1 MGKRKII
8 LIAFADSRLSIS
20 ADRFKNQAL
29 DLNFFDEILIHNEKT
44 IPSEFWKIFRYQK
57 FEGERGYGY
66 WSWKPYLVNFH
77 LNQLNEKDILLY
89 MDIGC
94 HINKGGINKLNEYIT
109 RLENSKDFILGFE
122 SLHCQL
128 SYTKRDLLIKLKSTK
143 VSDLE
148 KNQIIASLFFIKKTD
163 LSIKFSQEWLD
174 IFIYHW
180 RLIDDS
186 SSKSPNFPGYVE
198 NRHDQSVFSLLC
210 YKYNQ
215 KLNFPEFRVWRNEP
229 LELINENEPFIV
241 ARDKKLSFQRRLKN
255 KIEKLRKFFLLRY
268 ARLSSL

>member
-20 ADRFKNQAL
+20 AHRFKSQAL
-29 DLNFFDEILIHNEKT
+29 DLKFFDEILIHNEKT
-44 IPSEFWKIFRYQK
+44 IPSEFWGIFRNQK
-57 FEGERGYGY
+57 FEGERGYGF

-77 LNQLNEKDILLY
+77 LNPLNENDILLY

-94 HINKGGINKLNEYIT
+94 HLNKSGIIKLKEYISS
-109 RLENSKDFILGFE
+109 LENSKDFIIGFE
-122 SLHCQL
+122 SSHSQL

-148 KNQIIASLFFIKKTD
+148 KNQICASLFFIKKTD
-163 LSIKFSQEWLD
+163 LSKKFCEEWLNV
-174 IFIYHW
+174 FIHHW
-180 RLIDDS
+180 ELIDDS
-186 SSKSPNFPGYVE
+186 SSKSPNFPGFIE

-215 KLNFPEFRVWRNEP
+215 KLIFPEYRVWRDDP
-229 LELINENEPFIV
+229 LELINENEPFMIM
-241 ARDKKLSFQRRLKN
+241 RDKKLSFQRRLKN
-255 KIEKLRKFFLLRY
+255 KFEKVFLNKI
-268 ARLSSL
+268 